1 MSIFLEAR
9 SKLEHNLM
17 TQVEGQVAD
26 VVGLTIECDDFAAPV
41 GAQCLIWCRHGR
53 DPVEAEVVGFRESR
67 SILMPYGEMRG
78 FSRGD
83 RVRMIRTRQAVPVG
97 DALIGRILNARGEPV
112 DGKPAPDC
120 PWQWNIY
127 NPAPDAFR
135 RPVISQPIQTGVK
148 TIDGLFTCGQGQ
160 RMGIF
165 AGSGVGKSTLLSMI
179 TRNTNAD
186 VVVLGLVGERGRELR
201 EFIEKDLGVE
211 GLKRSVVICETS
223 DRPPL
228 LRVKAAF
235 TATAVAEYFRS
246 KGKRVMLLM
255 DSLTRMAMA
264 QREIGL
270 SAGEPPTTKGYP
282 PSVFNMMPRLLER
295 TGATDEGSITAFY
308 TVLVEGDDV
317 NEPIAD
323 TVRGIL
329 DGHIWLKRALA
340 NKGHYPAISV
350 PDSIS
355 RLMTSITPKDH
366 QDAALTLRDMYSTYL
381 EAEDLINI
389 GAYRNGSNK
398 RIDEA
403 VALKPG
409 IDGFLR
415 QQTHDV
421 FSLPQTVQV
430 LKEAV
435 GMGSPAGA
443 VGQQKA
449 AGVAG
454 LRTAQMSPQVAGAVG
469 GRAPVGVAK
478 GGAGG
483 ERTLGRPTQG
493 ANERIVR
500 PAQQRMPDQQP
511 LAAPGQHPLRAP
523 GR

>member
-1 MSIFLEAR
+1 MPLFTEAQAR
-9 SKLEHNLM
+9 LEHFLPA
-17 TQVEGQVAD
+17 TVEGQVAD

-53 DPVEAEVVGFRESR
+53 DPVEAEVVGFRETR

-83 RVRMIRTRQAVPVG
+83 RVRMVRTRQAIPVG
-97 DALIGRILNARGEPV
+97 PSLIGRVINARGEPV

-127 NPAPDAFR
+127 SPAPDAFR
-135 RPVISQPIQTGVK
+135 RPVITQPITTGVK

-179 TRNTNAD
+179 TRNTDAD

-201 EFIEKDLGVE
+201 EFIEKDLGPE

-235 TATAVAEYFRS
+235 SATAVAEYFRAQ
-246 KGKRVMLLM
+246 GKKVMLLM

-295 TGATDEGSITAFY
+295 TGATDQGSITAFY

-329 DGHIWLKRALA
+329 DGHIWLKRSLA
-340 NKGHYPAISV
+340 NAGHFPAVSV

-355 RLMTSITPKDH
+355 RLMTSITPRDH
-366 QDAALTLRDMYSTYL
+366 QDAALRLRELYSKYL

-389 GAYRNGSNK
+389 GAYRPNSSAK
-398 RIDEA
+398 IDEA
-403 VALKPG
+403 IAHKPG
-409 IDGFLR
+409 IDGFLK
-415 QQTHDV
+415 QGTHDV
-421 FSLPQTVQV
+421 YDLPKTVQA
-430 LKEAV
+430 LKASVGLAEAE
-435 GMGSPAGA
+435 SGA
-443 VGQQKA
+443 QKA

-454 LRTAQMSPQVAGAVG
+454 LRTTQLSP
-469 GRAPVGVAK
+469 GVASAI
-478 GGAGG
+478 GGAGMG
-483 ERTLGRPTQG
+483 HGRGGAAAKERTLGRPAQVQNDRV
-493 ANERIVR
+493 AR

-511 LAAPGQHPLRAP
+511 LAMPGQHPIRAP

>member
-1 MSIFLEAR
+1 MSSLFTEAKAR
-9 SKLEHNLM
+9 LEHFLPA
-17 TQVEGQVAD
+17 TVEGQVAD

-53 DPVEAEVVGFRESR
+53 EPVEAEVVGFRETR

-83 RVRMIRTRQAVPVG
+83 RVRMIRTRQSFPVG
-97 DALIGRILNARGEPV
+97 PALIGRVLNARGEPV

-135 RPVISQPIQTGVK
+135 RPVITRPITTGVK
-148 TIDGLFTCGQGQ
+148 TIDGLFTAGQGQ

-179 TRNTNAD
+179 TRNTDAD

-201 EFIEKDLGVE
+201 EFIEKDLGE
-211 GLKRSVVICETS
+211 AGLRRSVVVCETS

-235 TATAVAEYFRS
+235 AATAVAEYFRAQ
-246 KGKRVMLLM
+246 GKKVMLLM

-295 TGATDEGSITAFY
+295 TGATDVGSITAFY

-329 DGHIWLKRALA
+329 DGHIWLKRSLA
-340 NKGHYPAISV
+340 NKGHFPAVSV

-355 RLMTSITPKDH
+355 RLMTSITAKDH
-366 QDAALTLRDMYSTYL
+366 QEAAMRLRDMYSTYL

-389 GAYRNGSNK
+389 GAYRPGSNH

-403 VALKPG
+403 MSLKPG

-415 QQTHDV
+415 QDTHEMFD
-421 FSLPQTVQV
+421 LPKTVQA
-430 LKEAV
+430 LKASV
-435 GMGSPAGA
+435 GLGDADAS
-443 VGQQKA
+443 QKA

-454 LRTAQMSPQVAGAVG
+454 LRTTQLSP
-469 GRAPVGVAK
+469 GVASAI
-478 GGAGG
+478 GGSGMGQGRGAAAAK
-483 ERTLGRPTQG
+483 ERTLGRPAQVQ
-493 ANERIVR
+493 NERLTR

-511 LAAPGQHPLRAP
+511 LAMPGQHPVRAP